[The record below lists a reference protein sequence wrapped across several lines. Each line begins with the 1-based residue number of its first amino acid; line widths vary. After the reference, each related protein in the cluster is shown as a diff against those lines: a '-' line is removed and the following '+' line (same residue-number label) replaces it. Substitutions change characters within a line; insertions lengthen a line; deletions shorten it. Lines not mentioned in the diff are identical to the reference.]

1 MTPLYLN
8 YGADL
13 VLVDIIKGLRLALYS
28 RFYSNGSNRP
38 FSGLCGDLPL
48 FFLLELM
55 TFPAPWYIKAIK
67 AIYTSSTSMPLCL
80 PLFLSSSLL
89 SFLLFFPP
97 FLPLFLPPL
106 LPPFLLLF
114 LPPLPLSSLPPFF
127 PFPFFPSPFLS
138 PLLTYFLGIYS

>member
-8 YGADL
+8 CGADL

-38 FSGLCGDLPL
+38 FFSLCGDLPL
-48 FFLLELM
+48 FFLLKLM

-89 SFLLFFPP
+89 SLLLFFPSLSPSLPPSLPPSFPPSLPPSFPPSLPPSFPP
-97 FLPLFLPPL
+97 FLP
-106 LPPFLLLF
+106 
-114 LPPLPLSSLPPFF
+114 SSLPPSSL
-127 PFPFFPSPFLS
+127 PLS
-138 PLLTYFLGIYS
+138 YLPIF